1 MTGFVERVVKA
12 DGNAFISNGVQPRAS
27 RYVSR
32 FIEDGVRRSSRMR
45 MLAKS
50 RQIGRPLK
58 SMSDFWTIYEKGW
71 SSDGWVFLAPTL
83 RDAAPDLL
91 NQPSLFGENF
101 VETDTAFEFLQD
113 ALLEVRRGADDSQR
127 FDPDLLADFRMDGA
141 LRNGV
146 SIVKLVGV
154 NRTEFAPADEVLREN
169 AEALLARTPEPK
181 RMRFVGVLD
190 MVKSSNLNFELVLA
204 DGQRL
209 KGVWTGEDVSLL
221 GEYWSKHVTIDAN
234 LIYKPNGKPLRL
246 EGISVRPPEARDQ
259 AFTQLKLDQPVRG
272 RLTVP
277 KGVLTVGELVGSWP
291 GNETDQEIA
300 EVLALLRG

>member
-1 MTGFVERVVKA
+1 MTAFVERIVKA
-12 DGNAFISNGVQPRAS
+12 DGNAFNDKGVQPKAS

-58 SMSDFWTIYEKGW
+58 SLSDFWTIYEKGW
-71 SSDGWVFLAPTL
+71 SSEGWVFLAPTL
-83 RDAAPDLL
+83 KDAAPDLL

-101 VETDTAFEFLQD
+101 TETDTAFEFLQD
-113 ALLEVRRGADDSQR
+113 ALSEVRRGVDDSQR
-127 FDPDLLADFRMDGA
+127 FDPDLLTDFRMDGA

-146 SIVKLVGV
+146 SVVQLLGV
-154 NRTEFAPADEVLREN
+154 ARQDHAPADKVLREN

-190 MVKSSNLNFELVLA
+190 MVKSSNLNFELMLA

-209 KGVWTGEDVSLL
+209 KGVWTGEDVALL
-221 GEYWSKHVTIDAN
+221 GEFWSRQVTIDAN
-234 LIYKPNGKPLRL
+234 LIFKPNGKPLRL
-246 EGISVRPPEARDQ
+246 EGISVRPPEERDY
-259 AFTQLKLDQPVRG
+259 AFAQLRLDQPVRG
-272 RLTVP
+272 RVSVP
-277 KGVLTVGELVGSWP
+277 KGTLTVGELVGSWP
-291 GNETDQEIA
+291 GDETDEEIA
-300 EVLALLRG
+300 EVLARLRG